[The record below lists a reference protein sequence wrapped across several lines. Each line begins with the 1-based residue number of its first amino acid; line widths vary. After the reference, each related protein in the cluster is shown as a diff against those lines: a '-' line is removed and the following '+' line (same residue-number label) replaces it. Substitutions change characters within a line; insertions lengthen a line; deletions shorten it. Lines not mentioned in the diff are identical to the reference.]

1 MSRKG
6 LLGEVIA
13 KRREETYSLCS
24 IFGGWM
30 GLSEVNR

>member
-13 KRREETYSLCS
+13 KRREKTYSLCS
-24 IFGGWM
+24 TFGGWM
-30 GLSEVNR
+30 GHREVNR